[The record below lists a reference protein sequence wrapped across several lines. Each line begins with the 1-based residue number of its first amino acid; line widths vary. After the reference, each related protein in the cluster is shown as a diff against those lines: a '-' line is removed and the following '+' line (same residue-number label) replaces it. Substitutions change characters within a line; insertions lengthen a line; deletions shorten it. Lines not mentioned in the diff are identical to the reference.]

1 MCLCVSSCCPN
12 KYIPYWWKSVI
23 KKVCSERWTKVFMSV
38 ISFSKKKKI
47 LCQILTLGSW
57 TRCWNIIY
65 FKWSSRSRSCL
76 QSTQE
81 TRSFLV
87 TGILFLDSPFGAKP
101 TNFMF
106 FLNGVSL
113 AQSAWICGFYGF
125 LNLKVNREKA
135 HSSLIS
141 GLLFWARF
149 AFDGEESVSVN
160 SPCPLHSE
168 LYVSTGFQ

>member
-1 MCLCVSSCCPN
+1 M
-12 KYIPYWWKSVI
+12 I
-23 KKVCSERWTKVFMSV
+23 KKVCSELWTKRFYVHYFL
-38 ISFSKKKKI
+38 FKKDCVR
-47 LCQILTLGSW
+47 LCWPWGLEQGV
-57 TRCWNIIY
+57 IIY
-65 FKWSSRSRSCL
+65 SKWSSRSRSCL

-113 AQSAWICGFYGF
+113 ALSAWICGFYGF

-168 LYVSTGFQ
+168 LYVSTGFP